1 MKSTLTCSTF
11 LCFFSSLFVPRIT
24 AKAQGSYVLLG
35 VVALSQGGGEYYCH
49 MYYFCFRYLYYF
61 LKNEN
66 AHTKELLS
74 VLEGLLSVDP
84 TTELSDDYCKL
95 ATHKTGE

>member
-35 VVALSQGGGEYYCH
+35 VVALSQGGGSTIVTCIIFVSGTCTTFSR
-49 MYYFCFRYLYYF
+49 MRMPTQKNFSVYL
-61 LKNEN
+61 K
-66 AHTKELLS
+66 A
-74 VLEGLLSVDP
+74 
-84 TTELSDDYCKL
+84 C
-95 ATHKTGE
+95 